1 MEYKREKLVDMLND
15 LGILYGDFQSPL
27 IMDSVIFISLIVNI
41 ENEFDIQFPDEKL
54 IYDMNTTAT
63 DIEEIVVSCL
73 LNDNKVV

>member
-27 IMDSVIFISLIVNI
+27 IMDSSIFISLIVNI